1 MAWDESMTYRI
12 TFRSEDTVEL
22 KGGYN
27 GGVLLLHLDRLRQ
40 RGWTKLWR
48 RALNAL
54 HKFSSVLKAAEQLND
69 AANGSACLHSR
80 SLAGSRLAERPNAK
94 LLHMNRQ
101 DKFEYRDDD
110 HLTPA
115 DVPATEMTVDDR
127 LQWYLVERKKVTL
140 LNGYN
145 FVDTT
150 AQLSRGELEQ
160 IFQQIHSNAKFPTNL
175 PFCTEN
181 MDIQKFCVKAA
192 PALHVPRMHAYFVDR
207 SGNQEM
213 QTLVGTSLVVL
224 ANPDSLPRLREIS
237 KFWRGP
243 ISVAIC
249 ASDRQAFRLPLLLS
263 WSTGLSV
270 RRDIIF
276 HTVYAY
282 EFQLLKR
289 ASAVLLPTETALVP
303 PEAAA
308 DSIFELLVWNLLG
321 SFPDAYTVV
330 TLSTTSR
337 GDARGHV

>member
-1 MAWDESMTYRI
+1 M
-12 TFRSEDTVEL
+12 
-22 KGGYN
+22 
-27 GGVLLLHLDRLRQ
+27 
-40 RGWTKLWR
+40 
-48 RALNAL
+48 
-54 HKFSSVLKAAEQLND
+54 HKDLFYPLPCVWNLQLND

-80 SLAGSRLAERPNAK
+80 SLAGLRLAERPNAK

-160 IFQQIHSNAKFPTNL
+160 
-175 PFCTEN
+175 
-181 MDIQKFCVKAA
+181 V
-192 PALHVPRMHAYFVDR
+192 
-207 SGNQEM
+207 
-213 QTLVGTSLVVL
+213 
-224 ANPDSLPRLREIS
+224 
-237 KFWRGP
+237 
-243 ISVAIC
+243 
-249 ASDRQAFRLPLLLS
+249 
-263 WSTGLSV
+263 
-270 RRDIIF
+270 
-276 HTVYAY
+276 
-282 EFQLLKR
+282 QLLKR

-308 DSIFELLVWNLLG
+308 DGIFELLVWNLLG
-321 SFPDAYTVV
+321 SDPDAYTVV
-330 TLSTTSR
+330 TLSTTSA